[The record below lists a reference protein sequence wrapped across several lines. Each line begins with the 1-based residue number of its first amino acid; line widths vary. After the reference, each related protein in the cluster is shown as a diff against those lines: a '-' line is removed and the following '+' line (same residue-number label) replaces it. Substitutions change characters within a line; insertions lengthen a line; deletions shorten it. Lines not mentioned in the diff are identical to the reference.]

1 MLRVKN
7 EARWISEVLQ
17 SIRPLCESIFV
28 MDDHSTDNTVEICE
42 AIPGVTVLRSP
53 FDTFNEARDK
63 NWLYQEIA
71 RLTGGQLHVT
81 GVGGPPD
88 VLRSIFSSLPPSCY
102 EDRGGGVAVF
112 KLWACGPDSPHWILA
127 IDGDEVLEPN
137 GPQIIRDCVTA
148 ATCSAYS
155 LKIEY
160 LWGDAHTVR
169 SDRVYGEFWRPS
181 LFKPFIP
188 RPGVP
193 DDITLLPEFRFMSTP
208 FGRKKNGQQ
217 PNFHCSSVPQ
227 RLLHGHQRCPARL
240 KHYGYMLRE
249 DRVRKLDFYTSLDW
263 KNAAEDS
270 YRHMVQG
277 DSPTLDELPLTRE
290 LLSAGELKP
299 RDVQYMLD
307 VPPNAYL
314 LHAGP
319 IQLKPLDF

>member
-7 EARWISEVLQ
+7 EARWISEVLR

-28 MDDHSTDNTVEICE
+28 MDDHSTDNTVDIC
-42 AIPGVTVLRSP
+42 AATPGVTVLRSP
-53 FDTFNEARDK
+53 FDTFNESRDK
-63 NWLYQEIA
+63 NWLLEKVMA
-71 RLTGGQLHVT
+71 TS
-81 GVGGPPD
+81 PD
-88 VLRSIFSSLPPSCY
+88 WVL
-102 EDRGGGVAVF
+102 AV
-112 KLWACGPDSPHWILA
+112 
-127 IDGDEVLEPN
+127 DGDEVLEPN
-137 GPQIIRDCVTA
+137 GPQIIRDHVETA
-148 ATCSAYS
+148 SCLAYS

-160 LWGDAHTVR
+160 LWGDEHTVR

-181 LFKPFIP
+181 LFKPFVP

-193 DDITLLPEFRFMSTP
+193 DDLKLLEEFKFMSTP
-208 FGRKKNGQQ
+208 FGRKKNGNE

-277 DSPTLDELPLTRE
+277 DGATLDELPLTRA
-290 LLSAGELKP
+290 LLAAGELKP

-307 VPPNAYL
+307 VPRDAYL